1 MVKRQ
6 SQYVIAYKGL
16 KDGLHLFDFKV
27 DDKFFE
33 SFENSE
39 IEKGDVDVHVTLNK
53 KTTMLEFEFQMDG
66 KVTVP
71 CDRCLDPFELEIE
84 YEAPLYIK
92 FGDES
97 HEETEE
103 LFVLSEQETEIDV
116 SQFIYEFI
124 HLSLPYRR
132 VHPDDKK
139 GNSTCNKEMIKRLEE
154 LSVNEEKPDMDPRWN
169 ELKNL
174 FNNNLN
180 N

>member
-27 DDKFFE
+27 DAKFFE

-39 IEKGDVDVHVTLNK
+39 IEKGDVDVRVSMNK
-53 KTTMLEFEFQMDG
+53 KTTMLEFEFQIEG
-66 KVTVP
+66 KVTVL
-71 CDRCLDPFELEIE
+71 CDRCLDPVEIE
-84 YEAPLYIK
+84 VENEAPLFVK
-92 FGDES
+92 FGDET

-103 LFVLSEQETEIDV
+103 LIVLSEQETEIDL
-116 SQFIYEFI
+116 SQFIYEFV

-132 VHPDDKK
+132 VHPDDKNGK
-139 GNSTCNKEMIKRLEE
+139 STCNKEMLKRLEE
-154 LSVNEEKPDMDPRWN
+154 LSVNEEKTDTDPRWN